1 MPFFA
6 RSSKNDEKNPKLV
19 YNVSTKLFLWRQI
32 MLTNNKKR
40 SFVKLIALTLAAL
53 MVFSVCLTGC
63 TDEDARLAADAAK
76 DAADKAQS
84 SADAAQTAA
93 DGKTTA
99 EAVAAQIAEALKP
112 YLKAEDAVSEAD
124 VDKKVADL
132 KAAIEASLKDYQ
144 AKGDYAT
151 KADLNKY
158 QAKGDYA
165 TKADLKALSGFA
177 SSSELKTLSDK
188 VANLTKS
195 AVTAAQVKTIVT
207 ETLVDYAT
215 TAYVDAA
222 IAKAA
227 AAEREITTAD
237 IAEAI
242 EAALA
247 DYDLTVQDRIDAL
260 EKALTEKIEAYF
272 IGYDAEE
279 VVTLLSKVA
288 KAMNAEQWAAATVMV
303 TRVLKKASALFD
315 KVVNNSYTQDRK
327 AEINAIMGK
336 INGLNTGVV
345 IFKTISNKAGSY
357 LDDAHYDYMHSGD
370 QSFTGVDVRTA
381 SAKILTDLTVF
392 ILRAATVKEISG
404 IEAAIDKATAVAT
417 FKEDIA
423 AWRNDLYTIGEV
435 VPVIADKAKNTQAKW
450 SGLNGDHGT
459 MYHNVVYKNGS
470 VQKAQVA
477 TAAHRAQYNEDV
489 ANLEKLVVE
498 YTLESM
504 RFGTSADSASF
515 GAYTDAVKALYSI
528 TANGKIT
535 GYAWVAPATYKG
547 ETWLGMNVS
556 ALTGTQTA
564 APAGYSFIGI
574 FAGID
579 SSKVP
584 AAAQDATYAALKTR
598 NWVPNVYGDAD
609 KFGYVMQGYYDNQF
623 LDPEIKVDLAAGK
636 WAQTDSELK
645 QLLNTYTAGTAT
657 GGYKAVTLAE
667 TYNALA
673 QMIADAENANAKANA
688 IFTGWPTDHADAI
701 FNTGYLWHIGH
712 DFKDTDT
719 NKAGHQCGCA
729 LWSDDKYVSA
739 LKDYMVE
746 HTEDETYAQVPDHWE
761 IPVWLTPVYDVTGT
775 DAPWQLMDNENA
787 QTVDVY
793 FNYAHNINGEGY
805 MPESYDFISRYDL
818 YLKLVDQAW
827 KLLYEKYK
835 SYAAQILLTMRN
847 DFRVAAKAAVVA
859 NGANGATY
867 TGANA
872 DAAAALDLKLIDVDL
887 AKKYTEAFLENYYEG
902 KNGWAW
908 SIGNKVVKQVGP
920 SYNMEGLDHYYD
932 YNDVAQRQN
941 VVGGAY
947 TPSTIHSD
955 VIGALKASQLLI
967 DIELDSVTVG
977 PRKEILT
984 EAENFK
990 NSGKTEFEW
999 KKANI
1004 GRVQD
1009 AFDEELA
1016 VAMANFEEI
1025 MYRYMHKEI
1034 NEAYVNLAYAAINAL
1049 GAGETVNALNPHAD
1063 DNYDAGVATYFSKNP
1078 AGAADQYAAEMAH
1091 FMQVYVTGYAANA
1104 VAGYAQGYNDVR
1116 NDKGALVGM
1125 TYKTSASYPNGV
1137 TVVPA
1142 DVFNKLNANV
1152 LSAADFAV
1160 GETIAYPA
1168 TAALANAKAIYAD
1181 AINVMANAAVKFRFN
1196 DYIQHAKDA
1205 AYFAYLGYIAVA
1217 PGIEARLV
1225 LDAEYN
1231 EAVNALTII
1240 QYYSERGLIADMDY
1254 LNTYVTQILGVAI
1267 ANNSPYY
1274 TLIAKDTNYAAQLKN
1289 IKSSTAM
1296 KDGEAA
1302 KLNYIYTVND
1312 AFKNLFKQEWVGNVD
1327 TNKNGKIEGAE
1338 NYAGDILVIV
1348 PQSPMNGLASDNN
1361 YFATGSAALA
1371 FDMALNGNA
1380 KADNGTKLY

>member
-1 MPFFA
+1 
-6 RSSKNDEKNPKLV
+6 
-19 YNVSTKLFLWRQI
+19 

-93 DGKTTA
+93 DSKTTT

-112 YLKAEDAVSEAD
+112 YLKADDALTAAD

-132 KAAIEASLKDYQ
+132 KAAIEASLKDY
-144 AKGDYAT
+144 AKKADVDKKQDKGNYAT
-151 KADLNKY
+151 KDDLKGY

-165 TKADLKALSGFA
+165 TKADLKALAGFA
-177 SSSELKTLSDK
+177 SSDELKTL
-188 VANLTKS
+188 
-195 AVTAAQVKTIVT
+195 AAKLDEFVKTALTAEQVEAIVT
-207 ETLVDYAT
+207 DALVDYAT
-215 TAYVDAA
+215 TAYVDEAIAAA
-222 IAKAA
+222 IEAEKAITSETIA
-227 AAEREITTAD
+227 A
-237 IAEAI
+237 AI

-247 DYDLTVQDRIDAL
+247 DYDLTVEDRIEAL

-272 IGYDAEE
+272 VGYEAEE
-279 VVTLLSKVA
+279 VVALLGKVE
-288 KAMNAEQWAAATVMV
+288 KAMDAKEWAAATVMV
-303 TRVLKKASALFD
+303 TRVLKKTSALFD
-315 KVVNNSYTQDRK
+315 RVVKNSFTQERK
-327 AEINAIMGK
+327 AEINAILAE
-336 INGLNTGVV
+336 INGLKTGVV
-345 IFKTISNKAGSY
+345 VFKTITNKAGSY
-357 LDDAHYDYMHSGD
+357 LDDAHYEYMHDGNTAND
-370 QSFTGVDVRTA
+370 VDVRTA

-392 ILRAATVKEISG
+392 ILRAATVEEIAG
-404 IEAAIDKATAVAT
+404 IEAAIDRASKVPAFV
-417 FKEDIA
+417 EDMA
-423 AWRNDLYTIGEV
+423 AWRNDLYTVGEEAT
-435 VPVIADKAKNTQAKW
+435 VIADKAKGTAAKW

-459 MYHNVVYKNGS
+459 MYHNVVYKNNS
-470 VQKAQVA
+470 VMKAQVA

-498 YTLESM
+498 YTLEAM
-504 RFGTSADSASF
+504 RFGASSDSAAF
-515 GAYTDAVKALYSI
+515 GNYNAGAVMALYEEVKD
-528 TANGKIT
+528 GKIV
-535 GYAWVAPATYKG
+535 GYHWVTPATYKN
-547 ETWLGMNVS
+547 EKWLGMNVS
-556 ALTGTQTA
+556 ALTGTENA
-564 APAGYSFIGI
+564 APSGWNFKGV

-579 SSKVP
+579 DNAVP
-584 AAAQDATYAALKTR
+584 AAAKTADYTTLKNR

-609 KFGYVMQGYYDNQF
+609 TFGHIMDGYYDNKF
-623 LDPEIKVDLAAGK
+623 IDPLIKVDLIAGK
-636 WAQTDSELK
+636 WAQADSELK
-645 QLLNTYTAGTAT
+645 QLLNAYTVGTAT
-657 GGYKAVTLAE
+657 GSYKAVTLAE

-673 QMIADAENANAKANA
+673 QMIWDAENANAKANA
-688 IFTGWPTDHADAI
+688 IFTGWPSDHADA
-701 FNTGYLWHIGH
+701 TYSKGYLWHIGH

-719 NKAGHQCGCA
+719 SKAGHQCGCA
-729 LWSDDKYVSA
+729 LWSDDKYVAS
-739 LKDYMVE
+739 LRDYMVE

-761 IPVWLTPVYDVTGT
+761 VPVWLTPVYDVTGT
-775 DAPWQLMDNENA
+775 TAPWNVADENA

-818 YLKLVDQAW
+818 YLKLVDKAW
-827 KLLYEKYK
+827 ELLYEKYK

-859 NGANGATY
+859 NGANGTTY
-867 TGANA
+867 TDANTS
-872 DAAAALDLKLIDVDL
+872 AAAALDLKLIDVDL
-887 AKKYTEAFLENYYEG
+887 AKKYTETFLANYYEG
-902 KNGWAW
+902 VNGWAW
-908 SIGNKVVKQVGP
+908 SVGNAVKKQIGP
-920 SYNMEGLDHYYD
+920 SYNIEGLDHYYD
-932 YNDVAQRQN
+932 YNDVAYRQN
-941 VVGGAY
+941 VVGNAY

-990 NSGKTEFEW
+990 DSGLTEFAW

-1009 AFDEELA
+1009 AFDAELA

-1049 GAGETVNALNPHAD
+1049 AAPAETVNALNPHAD
-1063 DNYDAGVATYFSKNP
+1063 DNYGAGVATYFAQNP
-1078 AGAADQYAAEMAH
+1078 GTAAAQYAAEMAH
-1091 FMQVYVTGYAANA
+1091 FMQVYVTGYANNA

-1116 NDKGALVGM
+1116 NDKGVLVGM
-1125 TYKTSASYPNGV
+1125 TYKTTASYPNGV
-1137 TVVPA
+1137 SVVPA

-1152 LSAADFAV
+1152 MAPADYAV
-1160 GETIAYPA
+1160 GETIDYVA
-1168 TAALANAKAIYAD
+1168 TGKLANAKAIYAD
-1181 AINVMANAAVKFRFN
+1181 AINTMANAAVKFRFN

-1231 EAVNALTII
+1231 EAVNALTIT

-1254 LNTYVTQILGVAI
+1254 LNTFVTQILGVAI

-1274 TLIAKDTNYAAQLKN
+1274 NLIAKDTNYAKQLAN
-1289 IKSSTAM
+1289 IKSSTTMLDGKAAALNGIYVVDLAWKKDNM
-1296 KDGEAA
+1296 K
-1302 KLNYIYTVND
+1302 K
-1312 AFKNLFKQEWVGNVD
+1312 EWVGNVD
-1327 TNKNGKIEGAE
+1327 SNKNGKIEGDE
-1338 NYAGDILVIV
+1338 NYAGDMLVII
-1348 PQSPMNGLASDNN
+1348 PQSPMNGLAADNN

-1380 KADNGTKLY
+1380 KNDAGTKLY

>member
-1 MPFFA
+1 
-6 RSSKNDEKNPKLV
+6 
-19 YNVSTKLFLWRQI
+19 

-84 SADAAQTAA
+84 TADAAQTAA

-195 AVTAAQVKTIVT
+195 AVTADQVKTIVT

-272 IGYDAEE
+272 VGYDAEE
-279 VVTLLSKVA
+279 VVALLGKVD
-288 KAMNAEQWAAATVMV
+288 KAMNAEEWAAATVMV
-303 TRVLKKASALFD
+303 TRVLDKASKLFT
-315 KVVNNSYTQDRK
+315 KVVTNSYTQDRK
-327 AEINAIMGK
+327 AEINTIMGT
-336 INGLNTGVV
+336 INGLKTGVV
-345 IFKTISNKAGSY
+345 VFKTITNKAGSY
-357 LDDAHYDYMHSGD
+357 LDDAHYEYMHDGNTAND
-370 QSFTGVDVRTA
+370 VDVRVA

-423 AWRNDLYTIGEV
+423 AWRNDLYTVGEV
-435 VPVIADKAKNTQAKW
+435 VPVILDRAKNTQEKW

-459 MYHNVVYKNGS
+459 KYHNDVYKNGS
-470 VQKAQVA
+470 VKKAQVA

-504 RFGTSADSASF
+504 RFGTSSDSASF
-515 GAYTDAVKALYSI
+515 GAYTDAVKSLYSI

-584 AAAQDATYAALKTR
+584 AAAQDTTYAALKTR

-623 LDPEIKVDLAAGK
+623 LDPQIKVDLVDGR
-636 WAQTDSELK
+636 WATNGSELK
-645 QLLNTYTAGTAT
+645 QLLNAYTPKTAAGDA
-657 GGYKAVTLAE
+657 AAELAE

-673 QMIADAENANAKANA
+673 QMIWDAENANKKAND
-688 IFTGWPTDHADAI
+688 IFTGWPADHAVANH
-701 FNTGYLWHIGH
+701 NTGYLWHIGH

-775 DAPWQLMDNENA
+775 DAPWQLMTNENA

-867 TGANA
+867 TGKAG
-872 DAAAALDLKLIDVDL
+872 DAALALDLELITVDL
-887 AKKYTEAFLENYYEG
+887 AKKWTADDAATPADESFLGNYYEG

-908 SIGNKVVKQVGP
+908 SVGNKVVKQIGP

-932 YNDVAQRQN
+932 YNDVAARQN
-941 VVGGAY
+941 VAGGAY

-999 KKANI
+999 KKANVK
-1004 GRVQD
+1004 RVQD

-1049 GAGETVNALNPHAD
+1049 AAPAETVNALNPHAD
-1063 DNYDAGVATYFSKNP
+1063 DDYGAGVATYFSKNP

-1091 FMQVYVTGYAANA
+1091 FMQVYVTGYAKNA
-1104 VAGYAQGYNDVR
+1104 VGGYAQGYNDVR

-1267 ANNSPYY
+1267 AKTSPYY
-1274 TLIAKDTNYAAQLKN
+1274 TLIAKNTKYEEQLKN

-1302 KLNYIYTVND
+1302 KLNYIYTVDD

-1327 TNKNGKIEGAE
+1327 IDKNGKIEGAE
-1338 NYAGDILVIV
+1338 NYADGILVIV